1 MDSYHFSRVTGR
13 PASQP
18 LPESHTGDHLPQMS
32 TYSGSSQSRNT
43 SVPQPINYGGRAS
56 GYNGVS
62 QSRRTNTPQIESRG
76 SVSVDNGTTQSRGTS
91 LPDARIRYTITPS
104 EYSDFGMVPSKS
116 VVDWWNQKQLD
127 GIESRGSVSGYNGV
141 SQSRTTNVSQPIS
154 GGGTYSGTTQSRYTS
169 GSYSGTT
176 QSRRTNAP
184 QIEYSSTLRNGR
196 TTGSGSGALQRAEPK
211 GRVLN
216 AMHNFVHC
224 ERRGR
229 NYDSLREAANN
240 RGWDSNKTWHF
251 KPAGEALSDLGLDV
265 DYHDSQPDS
274 WSKFPDKAI
283 VGVKEDGQARAV
295 YLNGD
300 YIYDGNALE
309 PHHRNAYAISDES
322 SFLEI
327 KSKR

>member
-1 MDSYHFSRVTGR
+1 
-13 PASQP
+13 QP
-18 LPESHTGDHLPQMS
+18 LPESHTGEHLPQMS

-62 QSRRTNTPQIESRG
+62 QSR
-76 SVSVDNGTTQSRGTS
+76 
-91 LPDARIRYTITPS
+91 
-104 EYSDFGMVPSKS
+104 
-116 VVDWWNQKQLD
+116 
-127 GIESRGSVSGYNGV
+127 
-141 SQSRTTNVSQPIS
+141 TTNVSQPIS
-154 GGGTYSGTTQSRYTS
+154 GGGTYSGTTQSR
-169 GSYSGTT
+169 
-176 QSRRTNAP
+176 RTRVP
-184 QIEYSSTLRNGR
+184 QIESSSTLRNGR

-240 RGWDSNKTWHF
+240 RGWDSSKTWHF